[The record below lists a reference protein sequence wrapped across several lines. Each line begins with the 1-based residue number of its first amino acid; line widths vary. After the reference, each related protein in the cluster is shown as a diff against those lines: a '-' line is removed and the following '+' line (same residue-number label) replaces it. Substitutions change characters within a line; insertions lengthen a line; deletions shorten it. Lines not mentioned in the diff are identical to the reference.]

1 MSFAFAPLIRFR
13 DWYSTGAQWRETR
26 KAIPG
31 QLGLEMLAVVKKLA
45 AEGAGEE
52 GGNNRGKWIERFGG
66 KQGSSWCGWLQY
78 YACVQACLRLGRSE
92 VPVVR
97 TGGAGKLFRSAAKA
111 GYLVAEADAK
121 PGDLVLFDRGVIG
134 RKEDA
139 WKKHVGILDDD
150 TGYYWAGNEGKFPAI
165 VERHKLTAAKRK
177 RLEGYCRLP

>member
-1 MSFAFAPLIRFR
+1 MFHALIRLR
-13 DWYSTGAQWRETR
+13 DWYGTSSEWRDTR
-26 KAIPG
+26 KSIPG
-31 QLGLEMLAVVKKLA
+31 QLGREALAVVKKLA

-52 GGNNRGKWIERFGG
+52 GGNNRGKWIQLFGG

-78 YACVQACLRLGRSE
+78 YAIVQACLRLGRSK

-111 GYLVAEADAK
+111 GYMVAEADVK

-134 RKEDA
+134 RKSDR
-139 WKKHVGILDDD
+139 WKKHIGIMDDEP
-150 TGYYWAGNEGKFPAI
+150 GYYWAGNEGPNAK
-165 VERHKLTAAKRK
+165 VERHKLTRAKRK